1 MILLLNTQSKNLVMK
16 ILYLCIVAGG
26 LFTACGNHNPSGD
39 VTKTQKEKQKLIGDT
54 SDLSKE
60 GSSSAGGSSSGTQS
74 NNGNDT
80 AKGGVSR
87 SADFYRVA
95 IEGNLAEIRMA
106 KLALNKSSN
115 ADIKQIANHL
125 VKDHS
130 NFLKQLKAIADSS
143 AKADT
148 TISTD
153 AATALRDLSSASG
166 KVFDNKWLDVMIAG
180 HDKTIGLYE
189 STLPTANDK
198 MKNFLEATLP
208 LVKDH
213 KKMLLNIKQK
223 S

>member
-1 MILLLNTQSKNLVMK
+1 MK
-16 ILYLCIVAGG
+16 ILYLCIVAGV
-26 LFTACGNHNPSGD
+26 LFAACGNHNPSGD

-60 GSSSAGGSSSGTQS
+60 GTGSTSSAVAGTTPNNSNDSGKGNSSHSG
-74 NNGNDT
+74 
-80 AKGGVSR
+80 
-87 SADFYRVA
+87 DFYKAA
-95 IEGNLAEIRMA
+95 IEGNVAEIKMA
-106 KLALNKSSN
+106 KLALSKSSN
-115 ADIKQIANHL
+115 ANIKQVAGHL
-125 VKDHS
+125 IKDHS

-148 TISTD
+148 TISSE
-153 AATALRDLSSASG
+153 AAIEIRELSSASG
-166 KVFDNKWLDVMIAG
+166 NVFDNKWLDVMIAG

-198 MKNFLEATLP
+198 MKNFLESTLP

-213 KKMLLNIKQK
+213 KKMLVNIKQK

>member
-1 MILLLNTQSKNLVMK
+1 MK
-16 ILYLCIVAGG
+16 ILYLCIVGCG
-26 LFTACGNHNPSGD
+26 LFVACGNHNPSGD

-60 GSSSAGGSSSGTQS
+60 GSESTTSGVTGTQPNNNNDSGKGNS
-74 NNGNDT
+74 NN
-80 AKGGVSR
+80 
-87 SADFYRVA
+87 SAAFYKAA
-95 IEGNLAEIRMA
+95 IEGNLAEIKMA
-106 KLALNKSSN
+106 KLALIKSPN
-115 ADIKQIANHL
+115 ADIKQVANHL
-125 VKDHS
+125 IKDHS
-130 NFLKQLKAIADSS
+130 SFLMQLKVIADSA
-143 AKADT
+143 AKSDT

-153 AATALRDLSSASG
+153 ASTSIRDLSSASG
-166 KVFDNKWLDVMIAG
+166 NVFDNKWLDAMIAG

-189 STLPTANDK
+189 SALPTASDK